1 MHLPNGAKV
10 FFEKARGAEVPF
22 TAMTNDVKNPKI
34 TVADGALDVNDIVIF
49 TYCTWSD
56 FVNKVARV
64 KSVSAG
70 VATLEEFDTSDTNKY
85 PGGAATG
92 SVSATTG
99 SVSVITDWV
108 ELPCI
113 QDLGKDGNEQQYYNY
128 QCLSDER
135 EQSEPTYKSAVTLN
149 YTFAHD
155 YNNAIYPVL
164 RAADASKEAKAMYM
178 YIPRASEV
186 RYWSG
191 AASFDDIPST
201 AVNEMETVT
210 LNIALKGAHVFLPVV
225 A

>member
-10 FFEKARGAEVPF
+10 FFEKARDAEIPF
-22 TAMTNDVKNPKI
+22 TAMTNDVKNPQI
-34 TVADGALDVNDIVIF
+34 TVTDDALDVNDIVIF
-49 TYCTWSD
+49 TDCTWSD
-56 FVNKVARV
+56 IVNKVARV
-64 KSVSAG
+64 KSVSDG

-85 PGGAATG
+85 PTAATG
-92 SVSATTG
+92 SVS
-99 SVSVITDWV
+99 VVTDWI

-135 EQSEPTYKSAVTLN
+135 EQSEPTHKSAVTLN
-149 YTFAHD
+149 YTFAHEYD
-155 YNNAIYPVL
+155 NAIYPVL

-178 YIPRASEV
+178 YVPRASEV

-191 AASFDDIPST
+191 TASFDDIPTT
-201 AVNEMETVT
+201 AINEMETVT
-210 LNIALKGAHVFLPVV
+210 LDVALKGSHVFLPVTH

>member
-10 FFEKARGAEVPF
+10 FFEKDRGAEIPF
-22 TAMTNDVKNPKI
+22 TAMTNDAKNPKI
-34 TVADGALDVNDIVIF
+34 TVGNGKLTVKDIVIF
-49 TYCTWSD
+49 TDCTWGD

-64 KSVSAG
+64 KEVTAG
-70 VATLEEFDTSDTNKY
+70 VATLEEFDTSDKNKY

-92 SVSATTG
+92 SVS
-99 SVSVITDWV
+99 VIANWV

-113 QDLGKDGNEQQYYNY
+113 QDLGKDGNEQQFYNY
-128 QCLSDER
+128 QCLGDER

-149 YTFAHD
+149 YTFAHEHD
-155 YNNAIYPVL
+155 NAIYPIL
-164 RAADASKEAKAMYM
+164 RSADASKQAKAMYM

-191 AASFDDIPST
+191 IASFDDIPST
-201 AVNEMETVT
+201 AVNEMETVA

>member
-10 FFEKARGAEVPF
+10 FFEKARGATIPF
-22 TAMTNDVKNPKI
+22 TAMTNDAKNPEI
-34 TVADGALDVNDIVIF
+34 TVADGKLKVKDIVIF
-49 TYCTWSD
+49 TDCTWGD

-64 KSVSAG
+64 KAVTAG

-85 PGGAATG
+85 PGGSATG
-92 SVSATTG
+92 NVM
-99 SVSVITDWV
+99 VITDWV

-113 QDLGKDGNEQQYYNY
+113 QDLGKDGNEQQFYNY
-128 QCLSDER
+128 QCLGDER

-155 YNNAIYPVL
+155 YSNAIYPVL
-164 RAADASKEAKAMYM
+164 RSADASKQARAMYM

-191 AASFDDIPST
+191 IASFDDIPST

-210 LNIALKGAHVFLPVV
+210 LNIALKGSHVFLPVV

>member
-10 FFEKARGAEVPF
+10 FFEKARGTEIPF
-22 TAMTNDVKNPKI
+22 TAMTNDAKNPKI
-34 TVADGALDVNDIVIF
+34 TVADGKLKVKDIVIL
-49 TYCTWSD
+49 TDCTWGD

-64 KSVSAG
+64 KAVTAG

-85 PGGAATG
+85 PGSAATG
-92 SVSATTG
+92 SVI
-99 SVSVITDWV
+99 VITDWV

-113 QDLGKDGNEQQYYNY
+113 QDLGKDGNEQQFYNY
-128 QCLSDER
+128 QCLGDER

-155 YNNAIYPVL
+155 YGNAIYPIL
-164 RAADASKEAKAMYM
+164 RSADASKQVKAMYM

-191 AASFDDIPST
+191 VASFDDIPST

-210 LNIALKGAHVFLPVV
+210 LNVALKGSHVFLPVV

>member
-22 TAMTNDVKNPKI
+22 TAMTNDAKNPKI

-49 TYCTWSD
+49 TDCTWGD

-64 KSVSAG
+64 KAVAAG

-85 PGGAATG
+85 PGGVATG
-92 SVSATTG
+92 N
-99 SVSVITDWV
+99 VSVITDWV

-149 YTFAHD
+149 YTFAHE
-155 YNNAIYPVL
+155 YNNAIYQVL

>member
-10 FFEKARGAEVPF
+10 FFEKARGAEVSF
-22 TAMTNDVKNPKI
+22 TAMTNDAKNPKI
-34 TVADGALDVNDIVIF
+34 KVASGALGVKDIVIF
-49 TYCTWSD
+49 TDCTWSD
-56 FVNKVARV
+56 FVDKVARV

-85 PGGAATG
+85 PTAATG
-92 SVSATTG
+92 SVR
-99 SVSVITDWV
+99 VISDWI

-149 YTFAHD
+149 YTFAHEYD
-155 YNNAIYPVL
+155 NAIYPVL
-164 RAADASKEAKAMYM
+164 RAADTSKEAKAMYM

-191 AASFDDIPST
+191 AASFDDIPTT

-210 LNIALKGAHVFLPVV
+210 LAVALKGTHVFLPVV

>member
-10 FFEKARGAEVPF
+10 FFEKARGAAIPF
-22 TAMTNDVKNPKI
+22 TAMTNDAKNPKI
-34 TVADGALDVNDIVIF
+34 TVADGNLKVKDIVIF
-49 TYCTWSD
+49 TDCTWGD

-64 KSVSAG
+64 KAVTAG

-85 PGGAATG
+85 PGDAATG
-92 SVSATTG
+92 NVI
-99 SVSVITDWV
+99 VITDWV

-113 QDLGKDGNEQQYYNY
+113 QDLGKDGNEQQFYNY
-128 QCLSDER
+128 QCLGDER

-149 YTFAHD
+149 YTFAHEFD
-155 YNNAIYPVL
+155 NAIYPVL
-164 RAADASKEAKAMYM
+164 RAADASKQAKAMYM

-191 AASFDDIPST
+191 IASFDDIPST

-210 LNIALKGAHVFLPVV
+210 LNVALKGSHVFLPVV

>member
-10 FFEKARGAEVPF
+10 FFEKARGTAIPF
-22 TAMTNDVKNPKI
+22 TAMTNDAKNPKI
-34 TVADGALDVNDIVIF
+34 TVADGKLKVKDIVIF
-49 TYCTWSD
+49 TDCTWGD

-64 KSVSAG
+64 KAVTAG
-70 VATLEEFDTSDTNKY
+70 VATLEEFNTSDTNKY
-85 PGGAATG
+85 PGDAATG
-92 SVSATTG
+92 NVI
-99 SVSVITDWV
+99 VITDWV

-155 YNNAIYPVL
+155 YDNAIYPVL
-164 RAADASKEAKAMYM
+164 RSADASKQAKAMYM

-191 AASFDDIPST
+191 IASFDDIPST

-210 LNIALKGAHVFLPVV
+210 LNVVLKGSHVFLPVAV
-225 A
+225 

>member
-10 FFEKARGAEVPF
+10 FFEKARGAAVPF
-22 TAMTNDVKNPKI
+22 TAMTNDAKNPTI

-49 TYCTWSD
+49 TDCTWSD
-56 FVNKVARV
+56 FVSKVARV

-92 SVSATTG
+92 N
-99 SVSVITDWV
+99 VSVITDWV

-113 QDLGKDGNEQQYYNY
+113 QDLGKDGNEQQFYNY
-128 QCLSDER
+128 QCLGDER

-149 YTFAHD
+149 YTFAHEYD
-155 YNNAIYPVL
+155 NAIYPVL
-164 RAADASKEAKAMYM
+164 RSADASKQAKAMYM

-191 AASFDDIPST
+191 TASFDDIPST

>member
-10 FFEKARGAEVPF
+10 FFEKARGAEIPF
-22 TAMTNDVKNPKI
+22 TAMTNDAKNPKI
-34 TVADGALDVNDIVIF
+34 TVADGKLKVKDIVIF
-49 TYCTWSD
+49 TDCTWGD

-64 KSVSAG
+64 KAVTAS
-70 VATLEEFDTSDTNKY
+70 VATLEEFDTSDKNKY

-92 SVSATTG
+92 SVS
-99 SVSVITDWV
+99 VIADWV

-113 QDLGKDGNEQQYYNY
+113 QDLGKDGNEQQFYNY

-149 YTFAHD
+149 YTFAHEYD
-155 YNNAIYPVL
+155 NAIYPIL
-164 RAADASKEAKAMYM
+164 RSADASKQAKAMYM

-191 AASFDDIPST
+191 IASFDDIPST

>member
-10 FFEKARGAEVPF
+10 FFEKARGETIPF
-22 TAMTNDVKNPKI
+22 TAMTNDAKNPGI
-34 TVADGALDVNDIVIF
+34 TVEDGKLKVKDIVIF
-49 TYCTWSD
+49 TDCTWGD

-64 KSVSAG
+64 KAVTAG

-92 SVSATTG
+92 N
-99 SVSVITDWV
+99 VIVISDWV

-113 QDLGKDGNEQQYYNY
+113 QDLGKDGNEQQFYNY
-128 QCLSDER
+128 QCLGDER

-149 YTFAHD
+149 YTFAHEFD
-155 YNNAIYPVL
+155 NAIYPVL
-164 RAADASKEAKAMYM
+164 RAADASKQAKAMYM

-191 AASFDDIPST
+191 IASFDDIPTT

-210 LNIALKGAHVFLPVV
+210 LDVALKGSHVFLPVTNS
-225 A
+225 

>member
-10 FFEKARGAEVPF
+10 FFEKARGEEISF

-34 TVADGALDVNDIVIF
+34 TVTDGVLGVNDIVIF
-49 TYCTWSD
+49 TDCTWSD
-56 FVNKVARV
+56 IVNKVARV

-85 PGGAATG
+85 PTAATG
-92 SVSATTG
+92 SVSL
-99 SVSVITDWV
+99 VTDWI

-149 YTFAHD
+149 YTFAHEYD
-155 YNNAIYPVL
+155 NAIYPVL

-178 YIPRASEV
+178 YVPRASEV

-191 AASFDDIPST
+191 TASFDDIPTT

-210 LNIALKGAHVFLPVV
+210 LDVALKGSHVFLPVTN

>member
-1 MHLPNGAKV
+1 MGDQ
-10 FFEKARGAEVPF
+10 R
-22 TAMTNDVKNPKI
+22 
-34 TVADGALDVNDIVIF
+34 
-49 TYCTWSD
+49 
-56 FVNKVARV
+56 
-64 KSVSAG
+64 AG

-92 SVSATTG
+92 NVI
-99 SVSVITDWV
+99 VITDWV

-113 QDLGKDGNEQQYYNY
+113 RDLGKDGNEQQFYNY
-128 QCLSDER
+128 QCLGDER
-135 EQSEPTYKSAVTLN
+135 ERSEPTYKSAVTLN

-155 YNNAIYPVL
+155 YGNAIYPIL
-164 RAADASKEAKAMYM
+164 RSADASKQVKAMYM

-191 AASFDDIPST
+191 VASFDDIPST

-210 LNIALKGAHVFLPVV
+210 LNVALKGSHVFLPVV

>member
-10 FFEKARGAEVPF
+10 FFEKARGEEIPF

-34 TVADGALDVNDIVIF
+34 TVTDGALDVNYIVIF
-49 TYCTWSD
+49 TDCTWSD
-56 FVNKVARV
+56 IVNKVARV

-85 PGGAATG
+85 PTAATG
-92 SVSATTG
+92 SVS
-99 SVSVITDWV
+99 VVTDWI

-149 YTFAHD
+149 YTFAHEYD
-155 YNNAIYPVL
+155 NAIYPVL

-178 YIPRASEV
+178 YVPRASEV

-191 AASFDDIPST
+191 TASFDDIPTT

-210 LNIALKGAHVFLPVV
+210 LDVALKGSHVFLPVTN

>member
-10 FFEKARGAEVPF
+10 FFEKTRGAEVPF
-22 TAMTNDVKNPKI
+22 TAMTNDAKNPKI
-34 TVADGALDVNDIVIF
+34 TVADDALDVNDIVIF
-49 TYCTWSD
+49 TDCTWGD

-64 KSVSAG
+64 KAVAAG

-85 PGGAATG
+85 PTAATG
-92 SVSATTG
+92 SVSI
-99 SVSVITDWV
+99 VTDWI

-149 YTFAHD
+149 YQFAHEYD
-155 YNNAIYPVL
+155 NAIYPVL

-178 YIPRASEV
+178 YVPRAAEV

-191 AASFDDIPST
+191 TASFDDIPST

-210 LNIALKGAHVFLPVV
+210 LNVALKGSHVFLPVTN

>member
-10 FFEKARGAEVPF
+10 FFEKARGDEIPF
-22 TAMTNDVKNPKI
+22 TAITNDVKNPQI
-34 TVADGALDVNDIVIF
+34 TVTDGALQVNDIVIF
-49 TYCTWSD
+49 TDCTWSD
-56 FVNKVARV
+56 IVNKVARV
-64 KSVSAG
+64 KSVSDD

-85 PGGAATG
+85 PTAATG
-92 SVSATTG
+92 SVSVVTG
-99 SVSVITDWV
+99 WI

-149 YTFAHD
+149 YTFAHEYD
-155 YNNAIYPVL
+155 NAIYPVL

-178 YIPRASEV
+178 YVPRASEV

-191 AASFDDIPST
+191 TASFDDIPTT

-210 LNIALKGAHVFLPVV
+210 LDVALKGSHVFLPVTN

>member
-10 FFEKARGAEVPF
+10 FFEKERGETIPF
-22 TAMTNDVKNPKI
+22 TAMTNDAKNPEI
-34 TVADGALDVNDIVIF
+34 TVADGKLKVNNIVII
-49 TYCTWSD
+49 TDCTWGD

-64 KSVSAG
+64 KAVTAG
-70 VATLEEFDTSDTNKY
+70 MATLEEFDTSNTNKY
-85 PGGAATG
+85 PGGTATG
-92 SVSATTG
+92 N
-99 SVSVITDWV
+99 VSVISGWV

-113 QDLGKDGNEQQYYNY
+113 QDLGKDGNEQQFYNY

-155 YNNAIYPVL
+155 YDNAIYRVL
-164 RAADASKEAKAMYM
+164 RSADASKQAKAMYM

-191 AASFDDIPST
+191 IASFDDIPST

-210 LNIALKGAHVFLPVV
+210 LNVALKGSHVFLPVV

>member
-10 FFEKARGAEVPF
+10 FFEKARGADVPF
-22 TAMTNDVKNPKI
+22 TAMTNDAKNPKI

-49 TYCTWSD
+49 TDCTWGD

-64 KSVSAG
+64 KAVASG

-92 SVSATTG
+92 N
-99 SVSVITDWV
+99 VSVITDWV

-113 QDLGKDGNEQQYYNY
+113 QDLGKDGNEQQFSNY
-128 QCLSDER
+128 QCLGDER

-149 YTFAHD
+149 YTFAHEYD
-155 YNNAIYPVL
+155 NAIYPVL
-164 RAADASKEAKAMYM
+164 RSADASKQAKAMYM

-191 AASFDDIPST
+191 IASFDDIPST

-210 LNIALKGAHVFLPVV
+210 LNIALKGAHVFLPVAV
-225 A
+225 

>member
-10 FFEKARGAEVPF
+10 FFEKARGEEIPF
-22 TAMTNDVKNPKI
+22 TAMTNEAKNPTIK
-34 TVADGALDVNDIVIF
+34 VADGKLNVKDIVIF
-49 TYCTWSD
+49 TDCTWGD

-64 KSVSAG
+64 KSVSDG
-70 VATLEEFDTSDTNKY
+70 VATLEEFDTSDANKY
-85 PGGAATG
+85 PTAATG
-92 SVSATTG
+92 N
-99 SVSVITDWV
+99 VSVVTDWI

-149 YTFAHD
+149 YTFAHEYD
-155 YNNAIYPVL
+155 NAIYPVL

-178 YIPRASEV
+178 YVPRASEV

-191 AASFDDIPST
+191 TASFDDIPTT

-210 LNIALKGAHVFLPVV
+210 LDVALKGAHVFLPVV

>member
-10 FFEKARGAEVPF
+10 FFEKARGAEIPF

-34 TVADGALDVNDIVIF
+34 TVTDGKLDVNDIVIF
-49 TYCTWSD
+49 TDCTWSD
-56 FVNKVARV
+56 IVNKVARV
-64 KSVSAG
+64 KSVSADM
-70 VATLEEFDTSDTNKY
+70 VTLEEFDTSDTNKY
-85 PGGAATG
+85 PTAATG
-92 SVSATTG
+92 SVS
-99 SVSVITDWV
+99 VVTDWI

-149 YTFAHD
+149 YTFAHEYD
-155 YNNAIYPVL
+155 NAIYPVL

-178 YIPRASEV
+178 YVPRASEV

-191 AASFDDIPST
+191 TASFDDIPTT

-210 LNIALKGAHVFLPVV
+210 LDVALKGSHVFLPVIN

>member
-10 FFEKARGAEVPF
+10 FFEKARDAEIPF

-34 TVADGALDVNDIVIF
+34 TVTDDALNVNDIVIF
-49 TYCTWSD
+49 TDCTWSD
-56 FVNKVARV
+56 IVNKVARV
-64 KSVSAG
+64 KSVSAS

-85 PGGAATG
+85 PTAATG
-92 SVSATTG
+92 SVSVVTEW
-99 SVSVITDWV
+99 I

-149 YTFAHD
+149 YTFAHEYD
-155 YNNAIYPVL
+155 NAIYPVL

-178 YIPRASEV
+178 YVPRASEY
-186 RYWSG
+186 RDW
-191 AASFDDIPST
+191 
-201 AVNEMETVT
+201 ETDR
-210 LNIALKGAHVFLPVV
+210 KSVV
-225 A
+225 

>member
-10 FFEKARGAEVPF
+10 FFEKARDAAVPF
-22 TAMTNDVKNPKI
+22 TAMTNAAKNPTI
-34 TVADGALDVNDIVIF
+34 TVADDALDVNDIVIF
-49 TYCTWSD
+49 TDCTWSD
-56 FVNKVARV
+56 FVSKVARV

-92 SVSATTG
+92 N
-99 SVSVITDWV
+99 VSVITGWV

-113 QDLGKDGNEQQYYNY
+113 QDLGKDGNEQQFYNY
-128 QCLSDER
+128 QCLGDER

-149 YTFAHD
+149 YTFAHEYD
-155 YNNAIYPVL
+155 NAIYPVL
-164 RAADASKEAKAMYM
+164 RSADASKQAKAMYM

-191 AASFDDIPST
+191 IASFDDIPST

-210 LNIALKGAHVFLPVV
+210 LAVALKGAHVFLPVV

>member
-10 FFEKARGAEVPF
+10 FFEKARGETIPF
-22 TAMTNDVKNPKI
+22 TAMTNDAKNPEI
-34 TVADGALDVNDIVIF
+34 TVEDGKLKVKDIVIF
-49 TYCTWSD
+49 TDCTWGD

-64 KSVSAG
+64 KAVTAG

-92 SVSATTG
+92 N
-99 SVSVITDWV
+99 VIVISDWV

-113 QDLGKDGNEQQYYNY
+113 QDLGKDGNEQQFYNY
-128 QCLSDER
+128 QCLGDER

-149 YTFAHD
+149 YTFAHEFD
-155 YNNAIYPVL
+155 NAIYPVL
-164 RAADASKEAKAMYM
+164 RAADASKQAKAMYM

-191 AASFDDIPST
+191 IASFDDIPTT

-210 LNIALKGAHVFLPVV
+210 LDVALKGSHVFLPVTNS
-225 A
+225 

>member
-10 FFEKARGAEVPF
+10 FFEKTRGAEIPF
-22 TAMTNDVKNPKI
+22 TAMTNDAKKPKI
-34 TVADGALDVNDIVIF
+34 TVADGKLKVKDIVIF
-49 TYCTWSD
+49 TDCTWGD

-64 KSVSAG
+64 KAVTAG

-85 PGGAATG
+85 PTAATG
-92 SVSATTG
+92 SVS
-99 SVSVITDWV
+99 VVTDWI

-149 YTFAHD
+149 YTFAHE

-178 YIPRASEV
+178 YVPRASEV

-191 AASFDDIPST
+191 TASFDDIPTT

-210 LNIALKGAHVFLPVV
+210 LDVALKGAHVFLPVV

>member
-22 TAMTNDVKNPKI
+22 TAMTNDAKNPTI
-34 TVADGALDVNDIVIF
+34 TVAGGKLNVKEKDIVIF
-49 TYCTWSD
+49 TDCTWGD

-64 KSVSAG
+64 KAVESG

-85 PGGAATG
+85 PGGTATG
-92 SVSATTG
+92 N
-99 SVSVITDWV
+99 VSVITGWV

-113 QDLGKDGNEQQYYNY
+113 QDLGKDGNEQQFYNY
-128 QCLSDER
+128 QFLGDER

-164 RAADASKEAKAMYM
+164 RSADARKQVKAMYM

-191 AASFDDIPST
+191 IASFDDIPST
-201 AVNEMETVT
+201 AVNEMETVA

>member
-10 FFEKARGAEVPF
+10 FFEKARGAEIPF
-22 TAMTNDVKNPKI
+22 TAMTNDAKNPKI
-34 TVADGALDVNDIVIF
+34 KVADGKLKVKDIVIF
-49 TYCTWSD
+49 TDCTWGD

-64 KSVSAG
+64 KAVTAG
-70 VATLEEFDTSDTNKY
+70 VATLEEFDTSDANKY
-85 PGGAATG
+85 PTAATG
-92 SVSATTG
+92 N
-99 SVSVITDWV
+99 VSVVTNWI

-149 YTFAHD
+149 YTFAHEYD
-155 YNNAIYPVL
+155 NAIYPVL

-178 YIPRASEV
+178 YVPRASEV

-191 AASFDDIPST
+191 TASFDDIPTT

-210 LNIALKGAHVFLPVV
+210 LDVALKGAHVFLPVV

>member
-10 FFEKARGAEVPF
+10 FFEKARGAEIPF
-22 TAMTNDVKNPKI
+22 TAMTKDAKNPKI
-34 TVADGALDVNDIVIF
+34 TVADGKLKVKDIVIF
-49 TYCTWSD
+49 TDCTWGD

-64 KSVSAG
+64 KAVTAG
-70 VATLEEFDTSDTNKY
+70 VATLEEFYTSDTNKY

-92 SVSATTG
+92 N
-99 SVSVITDWV
+99 VSVITGWV

-113 QDLGKDGNEQQYYNY
+113 QDLGKDGNEQQFYNY
-128 QCLSDER
+128 QCLGDEC

-149 YTFAHD
+149 YTFAHEYD
-155 YNNAIYPVL
+155 NAIYPVL
-164 RAADASKEAKAMYM
+164 RSADASKQAKAMYM

-191 AASFDDIPST
+191 IASFDDIPST

-210 LNIALKGAHVFLPVV
+210 LNIALKGAHVFLPV
-225 A
+225 AA

>member
-10 FFEKARGAEVPF
+10 FFEKTRGAEIPF
-22 TAMTNDVKNPKI
+22 TAMTNGAKNPKI
-34 TVADGALDVNDIVIF
+34 TVADGKLKVKDIVIF
-49 TYCTWSD
+49 TDCTWGD

-64 KSVSAG
+64 KAVTAG
-70 VATLEEFDTSDTNKY
+70 VATLEEFDTSDANKY
-85 PGGAATG
+85 PTAATG
-92 SVSATTG
+92 N
-99 SVSVITDWV
+99 VSVVTDWI

-113 QDLGKDGNEQQYYNY
+113 RDLGKDGNEQQYYNY

-149 YTFAHD
+149 YTFAHEYD
-155 YNNAIYPVL
+155 NAIYPVL

-178 YIPRASEV
+178 YVPRASEV

-191 AASFDDIPST
+191 TASFDDIPTT

-210 LNIALKGAHVFLPVV
+210 LDVALKGAHVFLPVV

>member
-10 FFEKARGAEVPF
+10 FFEKARGAEIPF

-34 TVADGALDVNDIVIF
+34 TVTDGALAVNHIVIF
-49 TYCTWSD
+49 TDCTWSD
-56 FVNKVARV
+56 IVNKVARV

-70 VATLEEFDTSDTNKY
+70 VATLEEFDTSDANKY
-85 PGGAATG
+85 PTAATG
-92 SVSATTG
+92 SVSVVTG
-99 SVSVITDWV
+99 WI

-149 YTFAHD
+149 YTFAHEYD
-155 YNNAIYPVL
+155 NAIYPVL

-178 YIPRASEV
+178 YVPRASEV

-191 AASFDDIPST
+191 TASFDDIPTT

-210 LNIALKGAHVFLPVV
+210 LDVALKGSHVFLPVTN

>member
-10 FFEKARGAEVPF
+10 FFEKARGATIPF
-22 TAMTNDVKNPKI
+22 TAMTNDAKNPKI
-34 TVADGALDVNDIVIF
+34 TVADGKLKVKDIVIF
-49 TYCTWSD
+49 TDCTWGD

-64 KSVSAG
+64 KAVTAG

-85 PGGAATG
+85 PGGSATG
-92 SVSATTG
+92 NVM
-99 SVSVITDWV
+99 VITDWV

-113 QDLGKDGNEQQYYNY
+113 QDLGKDGNEQQFYNY
-128 QCLSDER
+128 QCLGDER

-155 YNNAIYPVL
+155 YSNAIYPVL
-164 RAADASKEAKAMYM
+164 RSADASKQARAMYM

-191 AASFDDIPST
+191 IASFDDIPST

-210 LNIALKGAHVFLPVV
+210 LNIALKGSHVFLPVV

>member
-10 FFEKARGAEVPF
+10 FFEKARGAEIPF

-34 TVADGALDVNDIVIF
+34 TVTDGALDVNDIVIF
-49 TYCTWSD
+49 TDCTWSD
-56 FVNKVARV
+56 IVNKVARV
-64 KSVSAG
+64 KSVSDG

-85 PGGAATG
+85 PTAATG
-92 SVSATTG
+92 SVS
-99 SVSVITDWV
+99 VVTDWI

-149 YTFAHD
+149 YTFAHEYD
-155 YNNAIYPVL
+155 NAIYPAL

-178 YIPRASEV
+178 YVPRASEV

-191 AASFDDIPST
+191 TASFDDIPTT

-210 LNIALKGAHVFLPVV
+210 LDVALKGSHVFLPVTN

>member
-10 FFEKARGAEVPF
+10 FFEKARSAEIPF
-22 TAMTNDVKNPKI
+22 TAMTNDVKNPNI
-34 TVADGALDVNDIVIF
+34 TVTDGALNVNDIVIF
-49 TYCTWSD
+49 TDCTWSD
-56 FVNKVARV
+56 IVNKVARV

-70 VATLEEFDTSDTNKY
+70 VATLEEFETSDTNKY
-85 PGGAATG
+85 PTAATG
-92 SVSATTG
+92 SVS
-99 SVSVITDWV
+99 VVTDWI

-149 YTFAHD
+149 YTFAHEYD
-155 YNNAIYPVL
+155 NAIYPVL

-178 YIPRASEV
+178 YVPRASEV

-191 AASFDDIPST
+191 TASFDDIPTT

-210 LNIALKGAHVFLPVV
+210 LDVALKGSHVFLPVTN

>member
-10 FFEKARGAEVPF
+10 FFEKARGAEIPF
-22 TAMTNDVKNPKI
+22 TAMTNDAKNPKI
-34 TVADGALDVNDIVIF
+34 TVADGKLKAKDIVIF
-49 TYCTWSD
+49 TDCTWGD

-64 KSVSAG
+64 KAVATGG

-85 PGGAATG
+85 PTAATG
-92 SVSATTG
+92 N
-99 SVSVITDWV
+99 VSVITDWI

-149 YTFAHD
+149 YTFAHEYD
-155 YNNAIYPVL
+155 NSIYPVL

-178 YIPRASEV
+178 YVPRASEV

-191 AASFDDIPST
+191 TASFDDIPTT

-210 LNIALKGAHVFLPVV
+210 LDVALKGAHVFLPVSS
-225 A
+225 